1 MMCLQLPAVN
11 KPSQH
16 PGPHWLGWLRVA
28 PRALHSIPPP
38 SSIAIFSPLIFHSY
52 SFFFF
57 PFLPLFSL
65 FLFAVLFSFLF
76 GVLSSFLPLT
86 HLHIPHQPS
95 ILFTCFSLCIC
106 VYLTFW
112 EPLHCMPIHIAPLL
126 VVLVYRPAYTC
137 ISHNCDT
144 RYNCLFLSPALKEC
158 TGCQHHPPVAAPLFA
173 LGFWWI
179 SRSPVVRASPRCPVC
194 EVSLSGLK
202 PRNEEQRESHGPE
215 GWVRTLLWRINTA
228 HKCLVA
234 PRCVIWQ
241 THSWGNT
248 LCGLLRSQ
256 QWTQ

>member
-38 SSIAIFSPLIFHSY
+38 SSISIFSPLIFHSY

-137 ISHNCDT
+137 ISHNCNT
-144 RYNCLFLSPALKEC
+144 RYNCLFLLLSSPQRVHWL
-158 TGCQHHPPVAAPLFA
+158 
-173 LGFWWI
+173 
-179 SRSPVVRASPRCPVC
+179 SASPTRSSSTVC
-194 EVSLSGLK
+194 F
-202 PRNEEQRESHGPE
+202 
-215 GWVRTLLWRINTA
+215 
-228 HKCLVA
+228 
-234 PRCVIWQ
+234 
-241 THSWGNT
+241 
-248 LCGLLRSQ
+248 GLLVNKQVSCCSSVSSLPCMWSVAVRIKAS
-256 QWTQ
+256 